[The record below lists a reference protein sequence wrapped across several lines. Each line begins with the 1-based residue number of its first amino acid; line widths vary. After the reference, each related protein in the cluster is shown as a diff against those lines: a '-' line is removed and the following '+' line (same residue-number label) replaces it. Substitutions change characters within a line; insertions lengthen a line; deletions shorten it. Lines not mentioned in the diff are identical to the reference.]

1 MIVTPSPRPHE
12 ARRLEL
18 QTNLPQA
25 WDRWLV
31 VCNN

>member
-18 QTNLPQA
+18 QIKLPQP
-25 WDRWLV
+25 WDWWGGHLQ
-31 VCNN
+31 